1 MAKKKAK
8 ATSKKAKAT
17 KKKVTK
23 KAVAR
28 GKKKIVKKAPKK
40 TVKKAVRKGIK
51 KAVTKA
57 VAKPKLPRRTPQAAP
72 PPAPAP
78 APVAPVTP
86 PETPAP
92 PAPGPSEGTT
102 AEWGGEGEGGGGW
115 RGPAVGELAPDFT
128 LPDQSGTRHT
138 LSQYRG
144 RKVVLYFYP
153 KDDTP
158 GCTTEACG
166 FRDALGSFSDRNA
179 VVLGISP
186 DPVASHQRFVQK
198 YNLTFPLLADEG
210 HVVAERY
217 GVWGPKTR
225 AGKTVM
231 GIARTTFVIEE
242 DGRVA
247 HIFRNVRPEG
257 HEQEV
262 LSRL

>member
-8 ATSKKAKAT
+8 ATSKKSKAT

-72 PPAPAP
+72 PPAPPP

-102 AEWGGEGEGGGGW
+102 GWGGEGEVGGAR
-115 RGPAVGELAPDFT
+115 RGPAVGDPAPDFT